1 MEISPFK
8 RQGPLYYWL
17 TGNTLRLFGNDTI
30 ACFFV
35 ALCLFLFSLSAIS
48 SGQITNEKRTKKN
61 EVLILTYNVRNCHGL
76 DDSTNYQRVAD
87 IIIRINP
94 QIVAI
99 QELDSATLRSN
110 GMIALN
116 ELAVRT
122 GMYSVYGATINYL
135 GGKYGNGVLCKEKP
149 VSWKSV
155 PLPGREE
162 KRSVLIVEF
171 EDYIFCCTH
180 FSLNAE
186 DRLKSA
192 EIINDLFQETS
203 KHVFLAG
210 DLNSLQDS
218 YPVKN
223 LEKKWLM
230 LNNSVNYTI
239 PSDYPRRC
247 IDYIFAL
254 KNTNHSYKVEKTMV
268 EKEPLA
274 SDHLPV
280 WVLVKIKK

>member
-1 MEISPFK
+1 MEKYPFK
-8 RQGPLYYWL
+8 KRFVQNLRL
-17 TGNTLRLFGNDTI
+17 TGYSLRHLGSQII
-30 ACFFV
+30 ACLFIPF
-35 ALCLFLFSLSAIS
+35 CLFFFAISAIS
-48 SGQITNEKRTKKN
+48 SGQVPSEKKIKKN
-61 EVLILTYNVRNCHGL
+61 EILILSYNVRNCHGM

-87 IIIRINP
+87 IIKRINP

-110 GMIALN
+110 GMVALK

-122 GMYSVYGATINYL
+122 GMNSVYGATINYL
-135 GGKYGNGVLCKEKP
+135 GGKYGNGILCKEMP
-149 VSWKSV
+149 VGWKTI

-162 KRSVLIVEF
+162 KRSLLIVEF
-171 EDYIFCCTH
+171 EDYFFCCTH

-186 DRLKSA
+186 DRLKSS
-192 EIINDLFQETS
+192 EIINDLFQETT

-210 DLNSLQDS
+210 DLNSLPDS
-218 YPVKN
+218 DPVKN
-223 LEKKWLM
+223 LEKRWLM
-230 LNNSVNYTI
+230 LNNSANHTI
-239 PSDYPRRC
+239 PADYPRRT
-247 IDYIFAL
+247 IDYIFSL
-254 KNTNHSYKVEKTMV
+254 KNPTHNYKVEKTMV

>member
-1 MEISPFK
+1 MEKF
-8 RQGPLYYWL
+8 
-17 TGNTLRLFGNDTI
+17 NRLWS
-30 ACFFV
+30 
-35 ALCLFLFSLSAIS
+35 LLFLLFLLPVPTFCQKSKEIKL
-48 SGQITNEKRTKKN
+48 KKN
-61 EVLILTYNVRNCHGL
+61 DVIFMTYNVRNCHGL

-94 QIVAI
+94 QIVAL
-99 QELDSATLRSN
+99 QELDSATLRSK
-110 GMIALN
+110 GMVAIN
-116 ELAVRT
+116 ELATRT
-122 GMYSVYGATINYL
+122 GMYSVYGPTINYL
-135 GGKYGNGVLCKEKP
+135 GGKYGNGILCKEKP

-162 KRSVLIVEF
+162 KRSLLIVEF

-186 DRLKSA
+186 DRLKSS
-192 EIINDLFQETS
+192 EIINELFKDSS
-203 KHVFLAG
+203 KLVFLAG
-210 DLNSLQDS
+210 DLNSLPDS
-218 YPVKN
+218 DPVKN
-223 LEKKWLM
+223 IQKKWLM
-230 LNNSVNYTI
+230 LNNSVIYTI

-254 KNTNHSYKVEKTMV
+254 KNTNHSYKVEKTMA

-280 WVLVKIKK
+280 WVLVNLKK

>member
-1 MEISPFK
+1 MEKFS
-8 RQGPLYYWL
+8 
-17 TGNTLRLFGNDTI
+17 RLWS
-30 ACFFV
+30 
-35 ALCLFLFSLSAIS
+35 LLFLLFLLPVPSFCQKSKEIKL
-48 SGQITNEKRTKKN
+48 KKN
-61 EVLILTYNVRNCHGL
+61 EVIFMTYNVRNCHGM

-87 IIIRINP
+87 IIKRINP

-110 GMIALN
+110 GMVALN
-116 ELAVRT
+116 ELAART
-122 GMYSVYGATINYL
+122 GMYSVYGPTINYF

-186 DRLKSA
+186 DRLKSV

-210 DLNSLQDS
+210 DLNSLPDS
-218 YPVKN
+218 DPVKN
-223 LEKKWLM
+223 IQKKWLM
-230 LNNSVNYTI
+230 LNNSLNYTI

-254 KNTNHSYKVEKTMV
+254 KNTNHSYKIEKTMV

-280 WVLVKIKK
+280 WVLVNIKK

>member
-1 MEISPFK
+1 MAC
-8 RQGPLYYWL
+8 
-17 TGNTLRLFGNDTI
+17 LFGS
-30 ACFFV
+30 
-35 ALCLFLFSLSAIS
+35 LCLFFFTISATS

-61 EVLILTYNVRNCHGL
+61 EILILTYNVRNCHGL

-110 GMIALN
+110 GMVALN

-122 GMYSVYGATINYL
+122 GMYSAYGPTINYL

-149 VSWKSV
+149 LSWKSV

-162 KRSVLIVEF
+162 KRSLLIVEF

-186 DRLKSA
+186 DRLKSS
-192 EIINDLFQETS
+192 EIINELFNES
-203 KHVFLAG
+203 IKPVFLAG
-210 DLNSLQDS
+210 DLNSLPDS
-218 YPVKN
+218 DPVKN
-223 LEKKWLM
+223 IQKKWLM
-230 LNNSVNYTI
+230 LNNSLNQTI
-239 PSDYPRRC
+239 PADYPRRC

-254 KNTNHSYKVEKTMV
+254 KNTKHSYKVEKTMV
-268 EKEPLA
+268 EKEPIA

-280 WVLVKIKK
+280 WVLVNIKK

>member
-1 MEISPFK
+1 MK
-8 RQGPLYYWL
+8 RSAFNRRMQVNKWITLSKFLSGIDFAIYW
-17 TGNTLRLFGNDTI
+17 FI
-30 ACFFV
+30 IICSSFFM
-35 ALCLFLFSLSAIS
+35 FSANS

-61 EVLILTYNVRNCHGL
+61 EVLILSYNVRNCHGL

-87 IIIRINP
+87 IIRRINP

-110 GMIALN
+110 GMVALN
-116 ELAVRT
+116 QLAVRT
-122 GMYSVYGATINYL
+122 GMYSVYGPTINYL
-135 GGKYGNGVLCKEKP
+135 GGKYGNGILSKEKP
-149 VSWKSV
+149 VSRKSV

-162 KRSVLIVEF
+162 KRSLLIVEF

-210 DLNSLQDS
+210 DLNSLPDS
-218 YPVKN
+218 DPVKN

-254 KNTNHSYKVEKTMV
+254 KNTNHSYKIEKTMV

-280 WVLVKIKK
+280 WVLVNIKK